1 MKRITRRMNQCV
13 KDGNVVYLTDEE
25 LAQARDKFGVQYDS
39 VKVVKTSVPVE
50 EFLKIADVKEIE
62 EK

>member
-1 MKRITRRMNQCV
+1 MKRITRRMNQCM
-13 KDGNVVYLTDEE
+13 KDGNMVYLTDEE

-50 EFLKIADVKEIE
+50 EFLKIADVKEID

>member
-1 MKRITRRMNQCV
+1 MKRITRKLNQCV

-25 LAQARDKFGVQYDS
+25 LAQARDKFGVEYDS

-50 EFLKIADVKEIE
+50 EFLKIADVKEID

>member
-1 MKRITRRMNQCV
+1 MKRITRRMNQCM

-25 LAQARDKFGVQYDS
+25 LAQARDKFGVEYDS

>member
-1 MKRITRRMNQCV
+1 MKRITRRMNQCM

-39 VKVVKTSVPVE
+39 VK
-50 EFLKIADVKEIE
+50 L
-62 EK
+62 